1 MPTQYKTRTVE
12 RGKFSYLILET
23 INLNTLT
30 YFHLKINFAEKLIL
44 PQYWRLTR
52 LTFSESINI
61 SLLLHF
67 SRINLIVF
75 CSKLKFLH
83 EQYLRMS
90 IVKLFEV
97 FNVICSSWQSNFWVC
112 KKMNTKK
119 WLKKIKVTY

>member
-44 PQYWRLTR
+44 PQYRLTG
-52 LTFSESINI
+52 LTFSEFINI

-97 FNVICSSWQSNFWVC
+97 VNVICSS
-112 KKMNTKK
+112 
-119 WLKKIKVTY
+119 